1 MNENMNLPELVEE
14 HRKLDMEIDKVLAH
28 PGVDEMQ
35 VAELKKRKL
44 GLKDQI
50 AVLKAETSKVA

>member
-1 MNENMNLPELVEE
+1 MNEEMNLPELVEE
-14 HRKLDMEIDKVLAH
+14 HRKLDIEIEKALVH
-28 PGVDEMQ
+28 PGVDEMH

-50 AVLKAETSKVA
+50 TNLKADTAKVA

>member
-1 MNENMNLPELVEE
+1 MNAEMNLPELVEE
-14 HRKLDMEIDKVLAH
+14 HRKLDIEIEKALAH
-28 PGVDEMQ
+28 PGADEMH

-50 AVLKAETSKVA
+50 ANLKAVTSKVA

>member
-1 MNENMNLPELVEE
+1 MIEEMSLPELVEE
-14 HRKLDMEIDKVLAH
+14 HRKLDIEIEKAIAH
-28 PGVDEMQ
+28 PGVDEMH

-50 AVLKAETSKVA
+50 AIVKAGTSKVA